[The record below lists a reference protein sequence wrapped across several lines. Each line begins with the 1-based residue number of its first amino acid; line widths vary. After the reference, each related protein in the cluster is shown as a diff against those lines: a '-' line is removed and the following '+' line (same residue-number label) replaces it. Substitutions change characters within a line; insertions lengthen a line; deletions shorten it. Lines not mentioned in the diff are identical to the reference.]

1 MIFLESKKSKVF
13 LSCLLIFF
21 ACPSSAQILDTN
33 SSGREN
39 FLAVEGGSIE
49 ARIDRLTPL
58 PFLVEKLNGDWKLV
72 MTGKQYWIGYSNIM
86 YSIAA
91 YKDEA
96 IPLLM
101 DFIKYRASTRG
112 KEGAIYT
119 LHLIG
124 IESKIAGRYY
134 EEFKNKR
141 ARHALLCLL
150 ADDSLK
156 VQVAELLSRDPWL
169 SDIPVLMN
177 YLRVPETNNWP
188 IINLIRRYNI
198 KDLPIGQE
206 IPKAIYEYLIP
217 ISHDADF
224 SNYLIKTFEKIKLKA
239 AGKVVIEES
248 LFHEKA
254 GGYMWFD
261 LNEPDSKVPRGKIR
275 LGTFISRATMVEYY
289 YIGNKFQY
297 YVEGGRVFFCSAKT
311 SASRIL
317 TWWDSKTNEEKSNVN
332 IDFPLRRIR
341 SR

>member
-1 MIFLESKKSKVF
+1 MKIICLIY
-13 LSCLLIFF
+13 LLIFCL
-21 ACPSSAQILDTN
+21 ASPVSAQIRDTN

-58 PFLVEKLNGDWKLV
+58 PFLVEKLNSEWKLE
-72 MTGKQYWIGYSNIM
+72 MTGKAYWIGYNNIM

-91 YKDEA
+91 HKDEA

-134 EEFKNKR
+134 EEFNNKK
-141 ARHALLCLL
+141 ARNALLCLL
-150 ADDSLK
+150 SYDSLK

-177 YLRVPETNNWP
+177 HLRSNEINNWP

-217 ISHDADF
+217 NFHDADF
-224 SNYLIKTFEKIKLKA
+224 GNCLIKSFETIRVKA
-239 AGKVVIEES
+239 ADKVVIEES
-248 LFHEKA
+248 LFREKA
-254 GGYMWFD
+254 NGYMWYE
-261 LNEPDSKVPRGKIR
+261 LYEPDLTVPRGKIR
-275 LGTFISRATMVEYY
+275 LGTFISRTTMVEYY

-297 YVEGGRVFFCSAKT
+297 YVEDGRVFFCSAKT
-311 SASRIL
+311 SAFRIL
-317 TWWDSKTNEEKSNVN
+317 NWWDSKTSEEKSNFN
-332 IDFPLRRIR
+332 IDFSLRRIR
-341 SR
+341 LR